1 MLVIFWVSLS
11 LLVYS
16 YFVYPLLL
24 KLLVKPKSI
33 TLQDITE
40 YPSVDIIIAAYNEE
54 SCIKARIENALAQN
68 YPGTLNILVASD
80 GSKDKT
86 GEIITGFT
94 EPRVKAHDFPEN
106 RGKISVLN
114 DLISQS
120 TADYLVLTDANTEF
134 NNDAVDILIRSF
146 TDKVGAVSG
155 ELILETD
162 AGNQNQDGL
171 YWQYEQLLKKY
182 ESALGGLLGANGAIY
197 AIKRELYIPL
207 PKDTVVDDFC
217 IVMNVKKQ
225 GYQVLY
231 NELAIATEEIAP
243 SLKEEYG
250 RRVRIGVGNYKA
262 FMVNFWALSPLQ
274 GWFSLCYWSHKVL
287 RWFAPHLMLVI
298 FLTNLALIAN
308 PFYKLVFV
316 GQVLF
321 YTIGLYGQRKIDNGE
336 KVNNAISI
344 ISFFLSMNIALGQG
358 FLKFLKGHKSGGWQR
373 TARSGDRK

>member
-1 MLVIFWVSLS
+1 MLIVFWISLS

-16 YFVYPLLL
+16 YFIYPLLL

-33 TLQDITE
+33 ALQDVNN
-40 YPSVDIIIAAYNEE
+40 YPSVDIVIAAYNEE
-54 SCIKARIENALAQN
+54 SCIKARIENALEQN
-68 YPGTLNILVASD
+68 YQGKLQILVASD

-86 GEIITGFT
+86 GEIISSFDD
-94 EPRVKAHDFPEN
+94 PRVNAFDFPEN

-114 DLISQS
+114 DLIANSS
-120 TADYLVLTDANTEF
+120 AEYLVLTDANTDF
-134 NNDAVDILIRSF
+134 NNDAVELLIRSF

-162 AGNQNQDGL
+162 DGNQNKDGL
-171 YWQYEQLLKKY
+171 YWKYEQLLKKY
-182 ESALGGLLGANGAIY
+182 ESSLGGLLGANGAIY

-207 PKDTVVDDFC
+207 SKDTVVDDFC
-217 IVMNVKKQ
+217 IVMNIKKQ

-231 NELAIATEEIAP
+231 NEQAVATEEVAP

-250 RRVRIGVGNYKA
+250 RRVRIGIGNYKA
-262 FMVNFWALSPLQ
+262 FLVNLWALSPQQ

-298 FLTNLALIAN
+298 FLTNIALIEQ
-308 PFYKLVFV
+308 PIYLTLFV
-316 GQVLF
+316 GQILF
-321 YTIGLYGQRKIDNGE
+321 YAIGLYGQHKIDRGG
-336 KVNNAISI
+336 KVNSLVAI

-373 TARSGDRK
+373 TARSGETK

>member
-1 MLVIFWVSLS
+1 MLTIFWVSLS

-16 YFVYPLLL
+16 YFIYPLLL

-33 TLQDITE
+33 VLQDIHE

-54 SCIKARIENALAQN
+54 SCIKARIENALAQD
-68 YPGTLNILVASD
+68 YAGELNIFVASD
-80 GSKDKT
+80 GSKDDT
-86 GEIITGFT
+86 GEIITSFT
-94 EPRVKAHDFPEN
+94 EPRVKASNFPEN

-114 DLISQS
+114 DLIAQS
-120 TADYLVLTDANTEF
+120 NADYLVLTDANTDF
-134 NNDAVDILIRSF
+134 KSDAVDILVRSF
-146 TDKVGAVSG
+146 TDQVGAVSG

-162 AGNQNQDGL
+162 DGNQNQDGL
-171 YWQYEQLLKKY
+171 YWQYEKFLKKY

-197 AIKRELYIPL
+197 AIKRELYMPL
-207 PKDTVVDDFC
+207 SKDTVVDDFC

-231 NELAIATEEIAP
+231 NDLAIATEEVAP

-262 FMVNFWALSPLQ
+262 FMVNLWALSPLN

-298 FLTNLALIAN
+298 LLTNLALLGTS
-308 PFYKLVFV
+308 FYNLLFV
-316 GQVLF
+316 GQMLF
-321 YTIGLYGQRKIDNGE
+321 YALGLYGQRKIDNGE
-336 KVNNAISI
+336 KVNGIIAIVN
-344 ISFFLSMNIALGQG
+344 FFLSMNIALGQG
-358 FLKFLKGHKSGGWQR
+358 FLKFLKGHQSGGWQR
-373 TARSGDRK
+373 TARAGDKK

>member
-1 MLVIFWVSLS
+1 MLIIFWVSLS

-16 YFVYPLLL
+16 YFVYPILL
-24 KLLVKPKSI
+24 KLLVTPKKI
-33 TLQDITE
+33 KLQTLSE
-40 YPSVDIIIAAYNEE
+40 YPSVDIVIAAYNEE
-54 SCIKARIENALAQN
+54 SCIKARIENALQQN
-68 YPGTLNILVASD
+68 YQGELNIFVASD
-80 GSKDKT
+80 GSADRT
-86 GEIITGFT
+86 GEIITDFSD
-94 EPRVKAHDFPEN
+94 PRVKAFDFPEN

-134 NNDAVDILIRSF
+134 KEDAVDILIRSF
-146 TDKVGAVSG
+146 SGKVGAVSG

-162 AGNQNQDGL
+162 DGNQNQDGL

-182 ESALGGLLGANGAIY
+182 ESSLGGLLGANGAIY

-207 PKDTVVDDFC
+207 SKDTVVDDFC

-225 GYQVLY
+225 GYKVLY
-231 NELAIATEEIAP
+231 NDLAIATEEIAP

-262 FMVNFWALSPLQ
+262 FMVNLWALSPFQ

-287 RWFAPHLMLVI
+287 RWFAPHLMLI
-298 FLTNLALIAN
+298 ILFTNLMLIET
-308 PFYKLVFV
+308 PFYLLLFV
-316 GQVLF
+316 GQTIF
-321 YTIGLYGQRKIDNGE
+321 YAIGLHGQRKIDKGE
-336 KVNNAISI
+336 QVNKIVAIV
-344 ISFFLSMNIALGQG
+344 SFFLSMNIALGQG

-373 TARSGDRK
+373 TARSGDTK

>member
-1 MLVIFWVSLS
+1 MLIIFWISLS

-24 KLLVKPKSI
+24 KLLVKPKKI
-33 TLQDITE
+33 ELQTLSQF
-40 YPSVDIIIAAYNEE
+40 PSVDIVIAAYNEE

-68 YPGTLNILVASD
+68 YQGELNILVASD

-86 GEIITGFT
+86 GEIITSFT
-94 EPRVKAHDFPEN
+94 EPSVKAYNFPEN

-114 DLISQS
+114 DLIANS

-134 NNDAVDILIRSF
+134 NNDAVEILIRSF

-162 AGNQNQDGL
+162 DGNQNQDGL

-207 PKDTVVDDFC
+207 SKDTVVDDFC
-217 IVMNVKKQ
+217 IVMNIKKQ

-231 NELAIATEEIAP
+231 NELAVAKEEIAP

-250 RRVRIGVGNYKA
+250 RRVRIGIGNYKA
-262 FMVNFWALSPLQ
+262 FMVNLWALSPSQ

-287 RWFAPHLMLVI
+287 RWFAPHLMLI
-298 FLTNLALIAN
+298 ILLSNLMLINQPIYLAL
-308 PFYKLVFV
+308 FV

-321 YTIGLYGQRKIDNGE
+321 YAIGLYGQRRIDNGE
-336 KVNNAISI
+336 KVNSLVAI
-344 ISFFLSMNIALGQG
+344 ISFFFSMNIALAQG
-358 FLKFLKGHKSGGWQR
+358 FFKFLKGHKSGGWQR
-373 TARSGDRK
+373 TARSGETK

>member
-33 TLQDITE
+33 TLQDITD

-94 EPRVKAHDFPEN
+94 DTRVKAHDFPEN

-373 TARSGDRK
+373 TARSGEKK

>member
-33 TLQDITE
+33 ALQDITD

-94 EPRVKAHDFPEN
+94 DPRVNAHDFPEN

-134 NNDAVDILIRSF
+134 NVDAVDILIRSF
-146 TDKVGAVSG
+146 TGKVGAVSG

-197 AIKRELYIPL
+197 AIKRDLYIPL

-225 GYQVLY
+225 GYKVLY

-262 FMVNFWALSPLQ
+262 FMVNLWALSPLQ

-287 RWFAPHLMLVI
+287 RWFAPHLMLII
-298 FLTNLALIAN
+298 FLTNLALIAT
-308 PFYKLVFV
+308 PFYRIVFV

-321 YTIGLYGQRKIDNGE
+321 YIIGIYGQRKIDNGE

-344 ISFFLSMNIALGQG
+344 ISFFLSMNIALAQG

-373 TARSGDRK
+373 TARSGDNK

>member
-1 MLVIFWVSLS
+1 MLIIFWVSLS

-16 YFVYPLLL
+16 YFLYPLLL
-24 KLLVKPKSI
+24 KLLVKPKKI
-33 TLQDITE
+33 KLQTLSE
-40 YPSVDIIIAAYNEE
+40 YPSVDIVIAAYNEE
-54 SCIKARIENALAQN
+54 SCIKARIENALQQN
-68 YPGTLNILVASD
+68 YQGELNIFVASD
-80 GSKDKT
+80 GSADST
-86 GEIITGFT
+86 GEIITSFT
-94 EPRVKAHDFPEN
+94 DPRVKAFDFPEN

-134 NNDAVDILIRSF
+134 NEDAVDILIRSF
-146 TDKVGAVSG
+146 SGKVGAVSG

-162 AGNQNQDGL
+162 DGNQNQDGL

-182 ESALGGLLGANGAIY
+182 ESSLGGLLGANGAIY

-207 PKDTVVDDFC
+207 SKDTVVDDFC

-225 GYQVLY
+225 GYKVLY

-250 RRVRIGVGNYKA
+250 RRVRIGIGNYKA
-262 FMVNFWALSPLQ
+262 FMVNLWALSPFQ

-287 RWFAPHLMLVI
+287 RWFAPHLMLIILV
-298 FLTNLALIAN
+298 TNLMLIEA
-308 PFYKLVFV
+308 PLYLLLFI
-316 GQVLF
+316 GQITF
-321 YTIGLYGQRKIDNGE
+321 YTIGLTGQRKIDKGE
-336 KVNNAISI
+336 KVNRIVAIV
-344 ISFFLSMNIALGQG
+344 SFFLSMNIALGQG

-373 TARSGDRK
+373 TARSGDTK

>member
-1 MLVIFWVSLS
+1 MLIIFWVSLS

-24 KLLVKPKSI
+24 KLLVKPKKI
-33 TLQDITE
+33 TLQTLSE

-54 SCIKARIENALAQN
+54 SCIKARIENALQQN
-68 YPGTLNILVASD
+68 YQGEINIFVASD
-80 GSKDKT
+80 GSADKT
-86 GEIITGFT
+86 GEIITKFT
-94 EPRVKAHDFPEN
+94 DPRVKAFDFPEN

-134 NNDAVDILIRSF
+134 KEDAVDILIRSF
-146 TDKVGAVSG
+146 NGKVGAVSG
-155 ELILETD
+155 ELVLETD
-162 AGNQNQDGL
+162 DGNQNQDGL
-171 YWQYEQLLKKY
+171 YWRYEQLLKKY
-182 ESALGGLLGANGAIY
+182 ESSLGGLLGANGAIY

-207 PKDTVVDDFC
+207 SKDTVVDDFC

-225 GYQVLY
+225 GYKVLY
-231 NELAIATEEIAP
+231 NDLAIATEEIAP

-262 FMVNFWALSPLQ
+262 FMVNLWALSPFQ

-287 RWFAPHLMLVI
+287 RWFAPHLLLI
-298 FLTNLALIAN
+298 ILFTNLMLIKT
-308 PFYKLVFV
+308 PFYLLLFI
-316 GQVLF
+316 GQIIF
-321 YTIGLYGQRKIDNGE
+321 YAIGLHGQRKIDKGE
-336 KVNNAISI
+336 QVNKIVAIV
-344 ISFFLSMNIALGQG
+344 SFFLSMNIALGEG

-373 TARSGDRK
+373 TARSGDTK

>member
-11 LLVYS
+11 LLMYS

-94 EPRVKAHDFPEN
+94 DPRVNAHDFPEN

-134 NNDAVDILIRSF
+134 NVDAVDILIRSF
-146 TDKVGAVSG
+146 TGKVGAVSG

-197 AIKRELYIPL
+197 AIKRDLYIPL

-225 GYQVLY
+225 GYKVLY

-262 FMVNFWALSPLQ
+262 FMVNLWALSPLQ

-287 RWFAPHLMLVI
+287 RWFAPHFMLIIFLANITLIEQPLYLML
-298 FLTNLALIAN
+298 FM
-308 PFYKLVFV
+308 
-316 GQVLF
+316 GQVMF
-321 YTIGLYGQRKIDNGE
+321 YVIGLYGQRKIDNGD
-336 KVNNAISI
+336 KVNSLVAI

-358 FLKFLKGHKSGGWQR
+358 FYKFLKGHKSGGWQR
-373 TARSGDRK
+373 TARSGETK

>member
-321 YTIGLYGQRKIDNGE
+321 YTIGLYGQRKIDNCE

-358 FLKFLKGHKSGGWQR
+358 FLKFLKGHKNGGWQR
-373 TARSGDRK
+373 TARSGEKK

>member
-1 MLVIFWVSLS
+1 MLIIFWVSLS

-33 TLQDITE
+33 ALQDITE

-68 YPGTLNILVASD
+68 YPGRLNILVASD

-94 EPRVKAHDFPEN
+94 DTRVKAHAFPEN

-134 NNDAVDILIRSF
+134 NVDAVDILIRSF
-146 TDKVGAVSG
+146 TGKVGAVSG

-197 AIKRELYIPL
+197 AIKRDLYIPL

-262 FMVNFWALSPLQ
+262 FMVNLWALSPLQ

-287 RWFAPHLMLVI
+287 RWFAPHFMLIIFLANITLIEQPLYLMLFI
-298 FLTNLALIAN
+298 
-308 PFYKLVFV
+308 
-316 GQVLF
+316 GQVMF
-321 YTIGLYGQRKIDNGE
+321 YVIGLYGQRKIDNGD
-336 KVNNAISI
+336 KVNSLVAI

-358 FLKFLKGHKSGGWQR
+358 FYKFLKGHKSGGWQR
-373 TARSGDRK
+373 TARSGETK

>member
-1 MLVIFWVSLS
+1 MLVIFWISLS

-24 KLLVKPKSI
+24 KFLVKPKHIILRDVS
-33 TLQDITE
+33 E
-40 YPSVDIIIAAYNEE
+40 YPTVDIVIAAYNEE
-54 SCIKARIENALAQN
+54 SCIKARIENALQQN
-68 YPGTLNILVASD
+68 YQGKLQILVASD

-86 GEIITGFT
+86 GEIISGFDDA
-94 EPRVKAHDFPEN
+94 RVKAFNFPEN

-114 DLISQS
+114 DLIAHS

-134 NNDAVDILIRSF
+134 NHDAVDILIRSF

-162 AGNQNQDGL
+162 DGNQNQDGL
-171 YWQYEQLLKKY
+171 YWKYEQLLKKY

-207 PKDTVVDDFC
+207 SKDTVVDDFC

-225 GYQVLY
+225 GYKVLY

-250 RRVRIGVGNYKA
+250 RRVRIGIGNYKA
-262 FMVNFWALSPLQ
+262 FMMNFWALSPMQ
-274 GWFSLCYWSHKVL
+274 GWLSLCYWSHKVL

-298 FLTNLALIAN
+298 FLTNLMLIET
-308 PFYKLVFV
+308 PIYLLLFV
-316 GQVLF
+316 GQVMF
-321 YTIGLYGQRKIDNGE
+321 YIIGLYGQRKIDNGC
-336 KVNNAISI
+336 KVNSLVAI

-358 FLKFLKGHKSGGWQR
+358 FFKFLKGHKSGGWQR
-373 TARSGDRK
+373 TARSGETK

>member
-1 MLVIFWVSLS
+1 MLIIFWLSLC

-24 KLLVKPKSI
+24 KLLIKPKSI
-33 TLQDITE
+33 ILQELKE

-54 SCIKARIENALAQN
+54 SCIKARIENALAQE
-68 YPGTLNILVASD
+68 YAGELNIFVASD
-80 GSKDKT
+80 GSKDNT
-86 GEIITGFT
+86 GEIITSFT
-94 EPRVKAHDFPEN
+94 DPRVKAFNFPQN

-114 DLISQS
+114 DLIAQS
-120 TADYLVLTDANTEF
+120 SADYLVLTDANTDF
-134 NNDAVDILIRSF
+134 KANAVDILVRSF
-146 TDKVGAVSG
+146 TDQVGAVSG

-162 AGNQNQDGL
+162 DGNQNQDGL
-171 YWQYEQLLKKY
+171 YWRYEQLLKRY

-197 AIKRELYIPL
+197 AIKRELYMPL
-207 PKDTVVDDFC
+207 SKDTVVDDFC

-231 NELAIATEEIAP
+231 NDLAIATEDVAP

-262 FMVNFWALSPLQ
+262 FMVNLWALSPLQ

-298 FLTNLALIAN
+298 LLTNLALLGTSLYNLLFI
-308 PFYKLVFV
+308 
-316 GQVLF
+316 GQILF
-321 YTIGLYGQRKIDNGE
+321 YAIGLYGQKQIDNGE
-336 KVNNAISI
+336 KVSGIIAI

-358 FLKFLKGHKSGGWQR
+358 FLKFLKGHQSGGWQR
-373 TARSGDRK
+373 TARSGDKK

>member
-1 MLVIFWVSLS
+1 MLIIFWVSLS

-16 YFVYPLLL
+16 YFVYPILL
-24 KLLVKPKSI
+24 KLLVTPKKI
-33 TLQDITE
+33 KLQTLNE

-54 SCIKARIENALAQN
+54 SCIKARIENALQQN
-68 YPGTLNILVASD
+68 YQGEINIFVASD
-80 GSKDKT
+80 GSADKT
-86 GEIITGFT
+86 GEIITNFT
-94 EPRVKAHDFPEN
+94 EPCVKAFDFPEN

-134 NNDAVDILIRSF
+134 KEDAVDILIRSF
-146 TDKVGAVSG
+146 SGKVGAVSG

-162 AGNQNQDGL
+162 DGNQNQDGL
-171 YWQYEQLLKKY
+171 YWRYEQLLKKY

-231 NELAIATEEIAP
+231 NDLAIATEEIAP

-262 FMVNFWALSPLQ
+262 FMVNLWALSPFQ

-287 RWFAPHLMLVI
+287 RWFAPHLMLII
-298 FLTNLALIAN
+298 FFTNFMLIGT
-308 PFYKLVFV
+308 PLYLLLFIGQTIFYA
-316 GQVLF
+316 
-321 YTIGLYGQRKIDNGE
+321 IGLHGQRKIDKGE
-336 KVNNAISI
+336 QVNKIVAIV
-344 ISFFLSMNIALGQG
+344 SFFLSMNIALGQG
-358 FLKFLKGHKSGGWQR
+358 FLKFLNGHKSGGWQR
-373 TARSGDRK
+373 TARSGDTK

>member
-33 TLQDITE
+33 GLQDITE

-94 EPRVKAHDFPEN
+94 DTRVKAHDFPEN

-134 NNDAVDILIRSF
+134 NVDAVDILIRSF
-146 TDKVGAVSG
+146 TGKVGAVSG

-217 IVMNVKKQ
+217 IVMNIKKQ
-225 GYQVLY
+225 GYQVVY
-231 NELAIATEEIAP
+231 NDAAVATEEIAP

-262 FMVNFWALSPLQ
+262 FMVNLWALSPLE

-298 FLTNLALIAN
+298 FLSNLALIELT
-308 PFYKLVFV
+308 FYKFLFV

-321 YTIGLYGQRKIDNGE
+321 YGIGFYGQRQIDRGE
-336 KVNNAISI
+336 KVNNLVSI
-344 ISFFLSMNIALGQG
+344 VSFFLSMNIALGQG
-358 FLKFLKGHKSGGWQR
+358 FLRFLKGHKSGGWQR
-373 TARSGDRK
+373 TARSGEKK

>member
-11 LLVYS
+11 LLMYS

-373 TARSGDRK
+373 TARSGEKK

>member
-1 MLVIFWVSLS
+1 MLIIFWVSLS

-33 TLQDITE
+33 ALKDITE

-68 YPGTLNILVASD
+68 YPGTLKILVASD

-94 EPRVKAHDFPEN
+94 DPRVNAHDFPEN

-134 NNDAVDILIRSF
+134 NVDAVDILIRSF
-146 TDKVGAVSG
+146 TGKVGAVSG

-217 IVMNVKKQ
+217 IVMNIKKQ
-225 GYQVLY
+225 GYQVVY
-231 NELAIATEEIAP
+231 NDAAVATEEIAP

-262 FMVNFWALSPLQ
+262 FMVNLWALSPLE

-298 FLTNLALIAN
+298 FLSNLALTELT
-308 PFYKLVFV
+308 FYKFLFV

-321 YTIGLYGQRKIDNGE
+321 YGIGFYGQRQIAHGE
-336 KVNNAISI
+336 KVNNLVSI
-344 ISFFLSMNIALGQG
+344 VSFFLSMNIALGQG
-358 FLKFLKGHKSGGWQR
+358 FLRFIKGHKSGGWQR
-373 TARSGDRK
+373 TARSGENK

>member
-1 MLVIFWVSLS
+1 MLIIFWVSLS

-16 YFVYPLLL
+16 YFVYPILL
-24 KLLVKPKSI
+24 KLLVTPKKI
-33 TLQDITE
+33 KLQTLSE

-54 SCIKARIENALAQN
+54 SCIKARIENALQQN
-68 YPGTLNILVASD
+68 YQGDINIFVASD
-80 GSKDKT
+80 GSADKT
-86 GEIITGFT
+86 GEIITNFT
-94 EPRVKAHDFPEN
+94 DPRVKAFDFPEN

-134 NNDAVDILIRSF
+134 KEDAVDILIRSF
-146 TDKVGAVSG
+146 SGKVGAVSG

-162 AGNQNQDGL
+162 DGNQNQDGL
-171 YWQYEQLLKKY
+171 YWRYEQLLKKY

-231 NELAIATEEIAP
+231 NDLAIATEEIAP

-262 FMVNFWALSPLQ
+262 FMVNLWALSPFQ

-287 RWFAPHLMLVI
+287 RWFAPHLMLII
-298 FLTNLALIAN
+298 FFTNLMLIGT
-308 PFYKLVFV
+308 PLYLLLFIGQTIFYA
-316 GQVLF
+316 
-321 YTIGLYGQRKIDNGE
+321 IGLHGQRKIDKGE
-336 KVNNAISI
+336 QVNKIVAIV
-344 ISFFLSMNIALGQG
+344 SFFLSMNIALGQG
-358 FLKFLKGHKSGGWQR
+358 FLKFLNGHKSGGWQR
-373 TARSGDRK
+373 TARSGDTK

>member
-1 MLVIFWVSLS
+1 MLIVFWISLS

-16 YFVYPLLL
+16 YFIYPLLL
-24 KLLVKPKSI
+24 KLFVKPKSI
-33 TLQDITE
+33 ALQDVNN
-40 YPSVDIIIAAYNEE
+40 YPSVDIVIAAYNEE
-54 SCIKARIENALAQN
+54 SCIKARIENALEQN
-68 YPGTLNILVASD
+68 YQGKLQILVASD

-86 GEIITGFT
+86 GEIISSFDD
-94 EPRVKAHDFPEN
+94 PRVNAFDFPEN

-114 DLISQS
+114 DLIANSS
-120 TADYLVLTDANTEF
+120 AEYLVLTDANTDF
-134 NNDAVDILIRSF
+134 NNDAVELLIRSF

-162 AGNQNQDGL
+162 DGNQNKDGL
-171 YWQYEQLLKKY
+171 YWKYEQLLKKY
-182 ESALGGLLGANGAIY
+182 ESSLGGLLGANGAIY

-207 PKDTVVDDFC
+207 SKDTVVDDFC
-217 IVMNVKKQ
+217 IVMNIKKQ

-231 NELAIATEEIAP
+231 NEQAVATEEVAP

-250 RRVRIGVGNYKA
+250 RRVRIGIGNYKA
-262 FMVNFWALSPLQ
+262 FLVNLWALSPQQ

-298 FLTNLALIAN
+298 FLTNIALIEQ
-308 PFYKLVFV
+308 PIYLTLFV
-316 GQVLF
+316 GQILF
-321 YTIGLYGQRKIDNGE
+321 YAIGLYGQHKIDRGG
-336 KVNNAISI
+336 KVNSLVAI

-373 TARSGDRK
+373 TARSGETK